1 MPVKTRRLPKKSVS
15 FSDEETLT
23 TRSRQMGDKKRNAS
37 HDGPPIYVKPTIKTV
52 PLHLLAL
59 LYYYIKLSQDFD
71 ARTLLYMLIPLQLI
85 YVALQFNANTI
96 YGNKISKLRWS
107 LLPISFAAALVLT
120 VPCML
125 IIILLGAP
133 ISMLLKETWLLAA
146 HCCILTLPAVYS
158 IFKCNFKV
166 GIFKK
171 YFIAVAIGCW
181 ISCVVIPLDWDRDW
195 QNWPTPLVVG
205 AYLGA
210 FVGYSIGPYV

>member
-1 MPVKTRRLPKKSVS
+1 MPVKTRRTPKKTVS

-23 TRSRQMGDKKRNAS
+23 RARTVGNRKRNVN
-37 HDGPPIYVKPTIKTV
+37 HDGPPIYVKRTIQTV

-59 LYYYIKLSQDFD
+59 LYYFIKLSHSFD
-71 ARTLLYMLIPLQLI
+71 AVTLLYMLTPLQLI
-85 YVALQFNANTI
+85 YLALQFNSNTI
-96 YGNKISKLRWS
+96 YGNKVLKLRMS
-107 LLPISFAAALVLT
+107 LLPISLAATLVLT

-133 ISMLLKETWLLAA
+133 IAILLKETWVLAA

-210 FVGYSIGPYV
+210 FVGYSVGAYV